1 MIKDTYKGNAEA
13 ILIETSEM
21 INNIKRSIRLKTMS
35 EAKLLELLDTIN
47 KDLEKSLHYISLC

>member
-13 ILIETSEM
+13 VLIETSEM
-21 INNIKRSIRLKTMS
+21 VENIKRSIRLKTMS
-35 EAKLLELLDTIN
+35 EAKLLELLNVIH

>member
-21 INNIKRSIRLKTMS
+21 VNNIKRSIRLKTMS

>member
-21 INNIKRSIRLKTMS
+21 VENIKRSIRLKTMS
-35 EAKLLELLDTIN
+35 EAKLLELLNVIH

>member
-13 ILIETSEM
+13 VLIETSEM
-21 INNIKRSIRLKTMS
+21 VENNKRSIRLKTMS
-35 EAKLLELLDTIN
+35 EAKLLELLNVIH